1 MPHGPKSKPP
11 NTNSNSVERHAPDAF
26 SMRTMHLTAAS
37 LGSIPSAIQTPTYDR
52 GTHAPGVLHLGLGA
66 FHRAHQAMVFDQL
79 LARGDTRWGIHGVG
93 MTRPD
98 LVNQLRAQ
106 DGLYAVRVAD
116 GQGVRWQ
123 VPGALWRMS
132 VATTEREAVV
142 RAMAATT
149 TRWVTLTVT
158 EKGYTPALGQLLL
171 DGLRLRQQTGL
182 PGITVASCDNLQG
195 NGHKLLALVKA
206 AATVQDTE
214 LLRWL
219 DAQCAFPCS
228 MVDRIV
234 PAATPE
240 VMAAAQEALGMQDHC
255 ALSTEGFWEWV
266 IEDRFADPQDA
277 ALLQSAGVRVTGD
290 VHSYEE
296 AKLRMLN
303 GSHSAMA
310 LMGAVTGRPYIASC
324 IGVPHIRTFVHQLM
338 GREVAPHLNRS
349 DWADYRDAL
358 IARFGNPYLKH
369 SVHQIATDSSQKIPQ
384 RWPPSVLGQIAQ
396 SASFEHHALA
406 AAVFVRYTL
415 GADEEGQAYTLNDP
429 QADSLMALGA
439 AQRTEPEACVRTLL
453 AREDLWGS
461 TLPGNAEWTA
471 RVIHW
476 HHHVLQHGVDAAVQH
491 LLAQEA

>member
-1 MPHGPKSKPP
+1 MPLSALAL
-11 NTNSNSVERHAPDAF
+11 S
-26 SMRTMHLTAAS
+26 S
-37 LGSIPSAIQTPTYDR
+37 LPSTVNIPRYNRRAD
-52 GTHAPGVLHLGLGA
+52 APGVVHLGLGA

-79 LARGDTRWGIHGVG
+79 LTAGDTRWGIHGVG

-98 LVNQLRAQ
+98 LVDQLRAQ

-116 GQGVRWQ
+116 GQGVTWQ

-132 VATTEREAVV
+132 VATTERDAVV
-142 RAMAATT
+142 QAIAAPT

-158 EKGYTPALGQLLL
+158 EKGYTPALGSLLL
-171 DGLRLRQQTGL
+171 DGLRLRQQAGL
-182 PGITVASCDNLQG
+182 PGITIASCDNLQG
-195 NGHKLLALVKA
+195 NGHKLQVLVKT
-206 AATVQDTE
+206 AATAHDGE

-234 PAATPE
+234 PAATAE
-240 VMAAAQEALGMQDHC
+240 VLAAAQEALGVLDQC

-266 IEDRFADPQDA
+266 IEDRFADPADA
-277 ALLQSAGVRVTGD
+277 ALLRSAGVRVTSD

-303 GSHSAMA
+303 GSHTAMA

-324 IGVPHIRTFVHQLM
+324 IGVPHIRTFVPQLM
-338 GREVAPHLNRS
+338 SREVAPHLSRT
-349 DWADYRDAL
+349 DWAAYRDAL

-384 RWPPSVLGQIAQ
+384 RWPPSVLGQITQ
-396 SASFEHHALA
+396 GASFEHHALA

-415 GADEEGQAYTLNDP
+415 GVDENGQAYALNDP

-439 AQRTEPEACVRTLL
+439 AQRTEPEACVRALL
-453 AREDLWGS
+453 AREDLWGT
-461 TLPGNAEWTA
+461 TLPHNTAWIA
-471 RVIHW
+471 RVTHW
-476 HHHVLQHGVDAAVQH
+476 HQQVLQHGVDAAVQQ
-491 LLAQEA
+491 LLATNT

>member
-1 MPHGPKSKPP
+1 MNLSAA
-11 NTNSNSVERHAPDAF
+11 TL
-26 SMRTMHLTAAS
+26 RTLT
-37 LGSIPSAIQTPTYDR
+37 PAIQTPTYDR
-52 GTHAPGVLHLGLGA
+52 TAHAPGVVHLGLGA

-79 LARGDTRWGIHGVG
+79 LTSGDTRWGIHGVG

-106 DGLYAVRVAD
+106 DGLYAVRIAD
-116 GQGVRWQ
+116 AQGVKWQ
-123 VPGALWRMS
+123 VPGALWRTN
-132 VATTEREAVV
+132 VAATERDAVV
-142 RAMAATT
+142 QAIAAPA

-158 EKGYTPALGQLLL
+158 EKGYTPALGHLLL
-171 DGLRLRQQTGL
+171 DGLRLRQQAGL
-182 PGITVASCDNLQG
+182 PGITIASCDNLQG
-195 NGHKLLALVKA
+195 NGHKLLALVKT
-206 AATVQDTE
+206 AATPQDAE

-240 VMAAAQEALGMQDHC
+240 VMAAAQETLGVQDSC

-266 IEDRFADPQDA
+266 IEDRLADPKDA
-277 ALLQSAGVRVTGD
+277 ALLQNAGVRVTGD

-310 LMGAVTGRPYIASC
+310 LMGAVTGRPFIASC
-324 IGVPHIRTFVHQLM
+324 IGVEHIRTFVHQLM
-338 GREVAPHLNRS
+338 GREVAPHLSRS
-349 DWADYRDAL
+349 DWAEYRDAL
-358 IARFGNPYLKH
+358 IARFGNPHLKH

-396 SASFEHHALA
+396 GASFEHHALA

-415 GADEEGQAYTLNDP
+415 GVDENGQAYTLNDP
-429 QADSLMALGA
+429 QAGSLMALGA
-439 AQRTEPEACVRTLL
+439 AQCTEPAACVRALL
-453 AREDLWGS
+453 AREDLWGNA
-461 TLPGNAEWTA
+461 LPQHAAWIS
-471 RVIHW
+471 RVTHW
-476 HHHVLQHGVDAAVQH
+476 HQHILQHGVDVAIQQ

>member
-1 MPHGPKSKPP
+1 LHI
-11 NTNSNSVERHAPDAF
+11 TTYAPTDHIP
-26 SMRTMHLTAAS
+26 MHLSALTLAS
-37 LGSIPSAIQTPTYDR
+37 LPADIHPPTSDR
-52 GTHAPGVLHLGLGA
+52 RHHAPGVLHLGLGA

-79 LARGDTRWGIHGVG
+79 LAGGDTRWGIHGVG

-123 VPGALWRMS
+123 VPGALWRMN
-132 VATTEREAVV
+132 VAATERDAVV
-142 RAMAATT
+142 QAMAGPS

-171 DGLRLRQQTGL
+171 DGLRLRQQSGL

-195 NGHKLLALVKA
+195 NGHKLQALVKA
-206 AATVQDTE
+206 AATSQDAE
-214 LLRWL
+214 LLHWL
-219 DAQCAFPCS
+219 DTQCAFPCS

-240 VMAAAQEALGMQDHC
+240 VLAAAQEALGLPDQC

-277 ALLQSAGVRVTGD
+277 ALLQSAGVRVTND
-290 VHSYEE
+290 VHSYED

-310 LMGAVTGRPYIASC
+310 LMGAVTGRPFIASC
-324 IGVPHIRTFVHQLM
+324 IGEPHIRSFVHRLM
-338 GREVAPHLNRS
+338 SREVAPHLSRQ
-349 DWADYRDAL
+349 DWAEYRDAL

-396 SASFEHHALA
+396 GASFEHHALA

-415 GADEEGQAYTLNDP
+415 GVDEQGQAYALNDP
-429 QADSLMALGA
+429 QAGSLMALGA
-439 AQRTEPEACVRTLL
+439 AQRTEPETCVRALL
-453 AREDLWGS
+453 AREDLWGQ
-461 TLPGNAEWTA
+461 TLPSHAAWTA
-471 RVIHW
+471 RVVHW
-476 HHHVLQHGVDAAVQH
+476 HQVVLQHGVDAAIEQ
-491 LLAQEA
+491 LLTTSA

>member
-1 MPHGPKSKPP
+1 MNLSA
-11 NTNSNSVERHAPDAF
+11 V
-26 SMRTMHLTAAS
+26 S
-37 LGSIPSAIQTPTYDR
+37 LSALSSAIQTPRHDR
-52 GTHAPGVLHLGLGA
+52 TSHAPGVVHLGLGA
-66 FHRAHQAMVFDQL
+66 FHRAHQAMVFEQL
-79 LARGDTRWGIHGVG
+79 LAGGDTRWGIHGVG

-116 GQGVRWQ
+116 SQGVKWQ
-123 VPGALWRMS
+123 MPGALWRTS
-132 VATTEREAVV
+132 VATTERDAVV
-142 RAMAATT
+142 QAIAAPN

-171 DGLRLRQQTGL
+171 DGLRLRQQAGL
-182 PGITVASCDNLQG
+182 SGITIASCDNLQG
-195 NGHKLLALVKA
+195 NGHKLQALVKA
-206 AATVQDTE
+206 AAAPEDSGV
-214 LLRWL
+214 LSWL

-240 VMAAAQEALGMQDHC
+240 VLAAAQEALGVKDLC

-266 IEDRFADPQDA
+266 IEDRFADPADA
-277 ALLQSAGVRVTGD
+277 ALLQSAGVRVTSD

-303 GSHSAMA
+303 GSHTAMA
-310 LMGAVTGRPYIASC
+310 LMGAVTGRPFIASC
-324 IGVPHIRTFVHQLM
+324 IGVTHIREFVFRLM
-338 GREVAPHLNRS
+338 GQEVAPHLSRS
-349 DWADYRDAL
+349 DWTDYRTAL

-415 GADEEGQAYTLNDP
+415 GVDEQGQAYTLNDP
-429 QADSLMALGA
+429 QAESLMALGA
-439 AQRTEPEACVRTLL
+439 AQRTEPEACVRALL
-453 AREDLWGS
+453 NREDLWGS
-461 TLPGNAEWTA
+461 TLPQHAAWTA
-471 RVIHW
+471 RVTHW
-476 HHHVLQHGVDAAVQH
+476 HQQVLQHGVDVAIQQ

>member
-1 MPHGPKSKPP
+1 MTLSAATLRALPA
-11 NTNSNSVERHAPDAF
+11 SVHTPAYER
-26 SMRTMHLTAAS
+26 TA
-37 LGSIPSAIQTPTYDR
+37 
-52 GTHAPGVLHLGLGA
+52 HAPGVVHLGLGA

-79 LARGDTRWGIHGVG
+79 LAAGDTRWGIHGVG

-98 LVNQLRAQ
+98 LVNQLKAQ
-106 DGLYAVRVAD
+106 DGLYAVRIAD
-116 GQGVRWQ
+116 GLGVKWQ
-123 VPGALWRMS
+123 VPGALWRMH
-132 VATTEREAVV
+132 VAATERDAVV
-142 RAMAATT
+142 HAIAAPS

-158 EKGYTPALGQLLL
+158 EKGYTPALAQLLL
-171 DGLRLRQQTGL
+171 DGLRLRQQAGL
-182 PGITVASCDNLQG
+182 PGITIASCDNLQG

-206 AATVQDTE
+206 AATAQDADV
-214 LLRWL
+214 LRWL
-219 DAQCAFPCS
+219 DAHCAFPCS

-240 VMAAAQEALGMQDHC
+240 VMAAAQEALGVQDQC

-266 IEDRFADPQDA
+266 IEDRFADPTDA

-310 LMGAVTGRPYIASC
+310 LMGAVTGRPFIASC
-324 IGVPHIRTFVHQLM
+324 IGVDHIRHFVNRLM
-338 GREVAPHLNRS
+338 SREVAPHLSRS

-396 SASFEHHALA
+396 GASFEHHALA
-406 AAVFVRYTL
+406 AAVFLRYTL
-415 GADEEGQAYTLNDP
+415 GVDEQGQAYTLNDP
-429 QADSLMALGA
+429 QAESLMALGA
-439 AQRTEPEACVRTLL
+439 AQRNEPEACVRALL
-453 AREDLWGS
+453 AREDLWGNA
-461 TLPGNAEWTA
+461 LPGHAAWTY
-471 RVIHW
+471 RVTHW
-476 HHHVLQHGVDAAVQH
+476 HQQVLQRGVDAAIQQ
-491 LLAQEA
+491 LLATQA

>member
-1 MPHGPKSKPP
+1 MKLS
-11 NTNSNSVERHAPDAF
+11 AAA
-26 SMRTMHLTAAS
+26 LAS
-37 LGSIPSAIQTPTYDR
+37 LPATVQTPAYDR
-52 GTHAPGVLHLGLGA
+52 SAHAPGVVHLGLGA

-79 LARGDTRWGIHGVG
+79 LAGGDMRWGVHGVG

-98 LVNQLRAQ
+98 LVNQLRTQ
-106 DGLYAVRVAD
+106 DGLYAVRIAD

-123 VPGALWRMS
+123 VPGALWRMN
-132 VATTEREAVV
+132 VAATERDAVV
-142 RAMAATT
+142 QAIAAPA

-171 DGLRLRQQTGL
+171 DGLRLRQQAGL

-195 NGHKLLALVKA
+195 NGHKLQALVKA
-206 AATVQDTE
+206 AATAQDAA

-219 DAQCAFPCS
+219 DAHCAFPCS

-240 VMAAAQEALGMQDHC
+240 VLAAAHDALGVQDDC

-277 ALLQSAGVRVTGD
+277 AVLQSAGVRVTGD

-324 IGVPHIRTFVHQLM
+324 IGVDHIRRFVHQLM
-338 GREVAPHLNRS
+338 GREVAPHLSRS
-349 DWADYRDAL
+349 DWAAYRDAL

-384 RWPPSVLGQIAQ
+384 RWPPSVQGQIAQ
-396 SASFEHHALA
+396 GASFEHHALA

-415 GADEEGQAYTLNDP
+415 GLDEQGQAYALNDP

-439 AQRTEPEACVRTLL
+439 AQRTEPAACVQALL
-453 AREDLWGS
+453 AREDLWDS
-461 TLPGNAEWTA
+461 ALLNHAEWIS
-471 RVIHW
+471 RVTHW
-476 HHHVLQHGVDAAVQH
+476 HQQVLQHGVDQAVLQ
-491 LLAQEA
+491 LLAQQA

>member
-1 MPHGPKSKPP
+1 
-11 NTNSNSVERHAPDAF
+11 
-26 SMRTMHLTAAS
+26 MHLSALTLAS
-37 LGSIPSAIQTPTYDR
+37 LPADIHTPIYDR
-52 GTHAPGVLHLGLGA
+52 RRHAPGVVHLGLGA

-79 LARGDTRWGIHGVG
+79 LTHGDTRWGIHGVG

-98 LVNQLRAQ
+98 LVNLLRAQ

-116 GQGVRWQ
+116 GTGVKWQ
-123 VPGALWRMS
+123 VPGALWRTS
-132 VATTEREAVV
+132 VATTERDAVV
-142 RAMAATT
+142 QAIAAPS

-158 EKGYTPALGQLLL
+158 EKGYTPALAQLVL
-171 DGLRLRQQTGL
+171 DGLRLRQQENL

-206 AATVQDTE
+206 QISTHDTTAQDAE
-214 LLRWL
+214 LLRWV
-219 DAQCAFPCS
+219 DAHCAFPCS

-240 VMAAAQEALGMQDHC
+240 VLAAASQALGLRDD
-255 ALSTEGFWEWV
+255 ASLSTEGFWEWV
-266 IEDRFADPQDA
+266 IEDRFADPADA
-277 ALLQSAGVRVTGD
+277 ALLQSTGVRVTSD
-290 VHSYEE
+290 VQSYEE

-310 LMGAVTGRPYIASC
+310 LMGAVTGRPFIASC
-324 IGVPHIRTFVHQLM
+324 IGVPHIRSFVHRLM
-338 GREVAPHLNRS
+338 SQEVAPHLSRS
-349 DWADYRDAL
+349 DWADYRTAL

-396 SASFEHHALA
+396 GASFEHHALA

-415 GADEEGQAYTLNDP
+415 TVDESGQAYALNDP
-429 QADSLMALGA
+429 QAGSLMALGA
-439 AQRTEPEACVRTLL
+439 AQRTEPEACVRALL

-461 TLPGNAEWTA
+461 TLPGNAAWTA
-471 RVIHW
+471 RVMHW
-476 HHHVLQHGVDAAVQH
+476 HQHILQHGVDHAVLQ
-491 LLAQEA
+491 LTEV

>member
-1 MPHGPKSKPP
+1 MNLS
-11 NTNSNSVERHAPDAF
+11 
-26 SMRTMHLTAAS
+26 AAT
-37 LGSIPSAIQTPTYDR
+37 LRGLPASIHTPAYDR
-52 GTHAPGVLHLGLGA
+52 TSHTPGVVHLGLGA

-79 LARGDTRWGIHGVG
+79 LAGGDTRWGIHGVG

-106 DGLYAVRVAD
+106 DGLYALRIAD

-123 VPGALWRMS
+123 VPGALWRTN
-132 VATTEREAVV
+132 VAATERDAVV
-142 RAMAATT
+142 QAIAAPS

-158 EKGYTPALGQLLL
+158 EKGYTQALGQLLL
-171 DGLRLRQQTGL
+171 DGLRRRQQAGL
-182 PGITVASCDNLQG
+182 PGITIASCDNLQG

-206 AATVQDTE
+206 AATGQATDV
-214 LLRWL
+214 LHWL
-219 DAQCAFPCS
+219 DTHCAFPCS

-240 VMAAAQEALGMQDHC
+240 VMAAAHDALGLNDHC

-266 IEDRFADPQDA
+266 IEDRFADPTDA
-277 ALLQSAGVRVTGD
+277 ALLQSAGVRVTAD

-324 IGVPHIRTFVHQLM
+324 IGEPHIREFVFRLM
-338 GREVAPHLNRS
+338 SCEVAPHLSRS
-349 DWADYRDAL
+349 DWAEYRDAL

-384 RWPPSVLGQIAQ
+384 RWPPSVMGQIAQ
-396 SASFEHHALA
+396 GASFEHHALA
-406 AAVFVRYTL
+406 AAIFLRYTL
-415 GADEEGQAYTLNDP
+415 GVDEQGQAYTLNDP
-429 QADSLMALGA
+429 QAESLMALGA
-439 AQRTEPEACVRTLL
+439 AQRKEPETCVRALL
-453 AREDLWGS
+453 AREDLWGKD
-461 TLPGNAEWTA
+461 LLNNAAWIG
-471 RVIHW
+471 RVTHW
-476 HHHVLQHGVDAAVQH
+476 HQHILRHGVDHAVQQ
-491 LLAQEA
+491 LTEA

>member
-1 MPHGPKSKPP
+1 MNLS
-11 NTNSNSVERHAPDAF
+11 
-26 SMRTMHLTAAS
+26 TATLPS
-37 LGSIPSAIQTPTYDR
+37 LPAAIHTPAYDR
-52 GTHAPGVLHLGLGA
+52 TAHFPGVVHLGLGA

-79 LARGDTRWGIHGVG
+79 LAGGDMRWGIHGVG

-116 GQGVRWQ
+116 GQGVQWQ
-123 VPGALWRMS
+123 VPGALWRTH

-142 RAMAATT
+142 QAIAAPS

-158 EKGYTPALGQLLL
+158 EKGYTPTLAQLLL
-171 DGLRLRQQTGL
+171 DGLRMRQQAGL
-182 PGITVASCDNLQG
+182 PGITIASCDNLQG
-195 NGHKLLALVKA
+195 NGHKLQAMVKA
-206 AATVQDTE
+206 AATAQDADV
-214 LLRWL
+214 LRWL
-219 DAQCAFPCS
+219 DAHCAFPCS

-240 VMAAAQEALGMQDHC
+240 VMAAAHEALGVQDQC

-266 IEDRFADPQDA
+266 IEDRLADPADA

-310 LMGAVTGRPYIASC
+310 LMGAVTGRPFIASC
-324 IGVPHIRTFVHQLM
+324 IGVPHIRSFVHRLM
-338 GREVAPHLNRS
+338 SREVSPHLSRS
-349 DWADYRDAL
+349 DWAEYRDAL

-384 RWPPSVLGQIAQ
+384 RWPPSVLGQMAHG
-396 SASFEHHALA
+396 ASFEHHALA
-406 AAVFVRYTL
+406 AAVFLRYTL
-415 GADEEGQAYTLNDP
+415 GVDEQGQAYALNDP
-429 QADSLMALGA
+429 QTESLMAIGA
-439 AQRTEPEACVRTLL
+439 AQRTEPEACVRALL
-453 AREDLWGS
+453 AREDLWGNN
-461 TLPGNAEWTA
+461 LPGHAAWTA
-471 RVIHW
+471 RVTHW
-476 HHHVLQHGVDAAVQH
+476 HQHILQHGVDAAIQQ
-491 LLAQEA
+491 LLEQEV